1 MNKTTENKVPK
12 KPVPVIPTDEKIL
25 QELKL
30 MNDTLNGIK
39 NILDN
44 MWRERRP
51 T

>member
-1 MNKTTENKVPK
+1 MNKTEK
-12 KPVPVIPTDEKIL
+12 KPVPEIPTDEKIL

-30 MNDTLNGIK
+30 VNDTLNGIK

-51 T
+51 Q